1 MDYGGLYL
9 QRGLQSPNLAHG
21 GPSPNT
27 FLGGYRVPA
36 IESRAGAGTAA
47 SEANSLEFLVPP
59 WLPGQSIL
67 PWFSALP
74 WLPEL
79 SHGSPDG
86 QSCHASLISL
96 LMCFIINTLFQSK
109 LMSRFWSYF
118 ALRSFCVSLFG
129 HLPVFV

>member
-36 IESRAGAGTAA
+36 IESRAGAGAAA
-47 SEANSLEFLVPP
+47 SEADSPWPPEFLVPP

-79 SHGSPDG
+79 LAQPWLPGRSILPCLTDLPAHVFHNKYSV
-86 QSCHASLISL
+86 
-96 LMCFIINTLFQSK
+96 SK
-109 LMSRFWSYF
+109 
-118 ALRSFCVSLFG
+118 
-129 HLPVFV
+129 